1 MGGKCDINCGTS
13 SSTNLLY
20 SKDKDWLDGSPSG
33 SFGFLT
39 YEAWKSS
46 KQNQKE
52 NKKTK
57 NNTLNKKVNNS
68 SSKTGRRSPL
78 N

>member
-1 MGGKCDINCGTS
+1 MGGKCNINYSAG

-20 SKDKDWLDGSPSG
+20 TKDKDWLDSSPNC

-46 KQNQKE
+46 KKNKKE
-52 NKKTK
+52 NKKTSS
-57 NNTLNKKVNNS
+57 NKKVTNS

>member
-1 MGGKCDINCGTS
+1 MGGKCNINCGTS
-13 SSTNLLY
+13 SSTNLLN
-20 SKDKDWLDGSPSG
+20 SKDKDWLDGSPNG

-46 KQNQKE
+46 KKIQKE
-52 NKKTK
+52 NKT
-57 NNTLNKKVNNS
+57 NNSSNKKVTKM